1 MSIDN
6 AIQVRLGHPLIS
18 DTITNCKSLTM
29 PCYHVELKYTESPIK
44 SSYIEDNLLGRSGWL
59 HVEKL
64 SIDSFEGEDHLLIS
78 CFTDSYDQIPDDVAT
93 KMLSLFSTV
102 GSDLEKIPS
111 NVLRKYNEDI
121 SCQRFSI
128 IEESSLRNQNFFDD
142 EMDKLDTWAADMK
155 LSLDREIRDLDV
167 EIRLRK
173 GEAKKMTK
181 LQDKIAAQRLVRELE
196 SKRKEKRQ
204 SLYEAQ
210 DAVDQKK
217 EDLIN
222 RVEAMLNQ
230 KTEQNQLFTFKWTLV

>member
-1 MSIDN
+1 
-6 AIQVRLGHPLIS
+6 
-18 DTITNCKSLTM
+18 M
-29 PCYHVELKYTESPIK
+29 PCYHVDLKYTEPPIK
-44 SSYIEDNLLGRSGWL
+44 SSYIEENLLGKSGWF

-64 SIDSFEGEDHLLIS
+64 SIDSFEGEDHLLVS
-78 CFTDSYDQIPDDVAT
+78 CFTDSYEQIPEDVAT
-93 KMLSLFSTV
+93 KMLSLFSIV

-111 NVLRKYNEDI
+111 AVLRKYNEDI
-121 SCQRFSI
+121 SSQRSSI

-142 EMDKLDTWAADMK
+142 EMDKLDTWADDMK

>member
-1 MSIDN
+1 
-6 AIQVRLGHPLIS
+6 
-18 DTITNCKSLTM
+18 
-29 PCYHVELKYTESPIK
+29 
-44 SSYIEDNLLGRSGWL
+44 
-59 HVEKL
+59 
-64 SIDSFEGEDHLLIS
+64 
-78 CFTDSYDQIPDDVAT
+78 
-93 KMLSLFSTV
+93 
-102 GSDLEKIPS
+102 
-111 NVLRKYNEDI
+111 
-121 SCQRFSI
+121 
-128 IEESSLRNQNFFDD
+128 
-142 EMDKLDTWAADMK
+142 MDKLDTWADDMK

>member
-1 MSIDN
+1 ML
-6 AIQVRLGHPLIS
+6 V
-18 DTITNCKSLTM
+18 
-29 PCYHVELKYTESPIK
+29 
-44 SSYIEDNLLGRSGWL
+44 
-59 HVEKL
+59 
-64 SIDSFEGEDHLLIS
+64 S
-78 CFTDSYDQIPDDVAT
+78 CFTDTYEQIPDDIAT
-93 KMLSLFSTV
+93 KMLSLFSIV

-111 NVLRKYNEDI
+111 AVLRKYNEDI
-121 SCQRFSI
+121 SSQRSSI

-142 EMDKLDTWAADMK
+142 EMDKLDTWADDMK